1 MKALRVL
8 AGAAAALA
16 LAGCGLIT
24 PAAGPTAIARTHV
37 GFNLLSPTIPGTNHA
52 RVHFETEPIFIVDA
66 ARRLAPAS
74 RIVPSPPSIATVVGQ
89 LLTGPTSIER
99 AAGFTTELPRKL
111 VLIAATVR
119 KHVGYVDLSGSLNQ
133 LARPDE
139 LLAIGQLVL
148 TAAYVGA
155 TQGLEISLAG
165 AIQDLPLPS
174 GGHARVLTVADF
186 EGLLNG

>member
-1 MKALRVL
+1 MRVL
-8 AGAAAALA
+8 RTLGVAGAALA

-24 PAAGPTAIARTHV
+24 PAASPTPIGRSKV

-52 RVHFETEPIFIVDA
+52 RVRFETEPIFIVDA
-66 ARRLAPAS
+66 AHHLSATS

-89 LLTGPTSIER
+89 LLAGPTAIER
-99 AAGFTTELPRKL
+99 SAGFTSALPSDL

-119 KHVGYVDLSGSLNQ
+119 RHVGYVDLSGSLTELPRAEQ
-133 LARPDE
+133 

-155 TQGLEISLAG
+155 TQGLQISLAG
-165 AIQDLPLPS
+165 AIQSLPLPS
-174 GGHARVLTVADF
+174 GGHATVLTVA
-186 EGLLNG
+186 EYAGLLNG

>member
-1 MKALRVL
+1 VRTLRALAV
-8 AGAAAALA
+8 GTAALA

-24 PAAGPTAIARTHV
+24 PAEGPTAIAPSHV

-66 ARRLAPAS
+66 AHRLAPAS
-74 RIVPSPPSIATVVGQ
+74 RIVPSPPSIATVVAQ
-89 LLTGPTSIER
+89 LLTGPTAIER
-99 AAGFTTELPRKL
+99 SAGFTTELPRKL

-165 AIQDLPLPS
+165 AIQDLPVPS
-174 GGHARVLTVADF
+174 GGHATVLTVA
-186 EGLLNG
+186 EYAGLLSG